1 MSAEIQD
8 RPAPRWR
15 RRKEARPGEI
25 LAAALE
31 IFGERGYEATRLSDV
46 ARKAGCTKG
55 TIFLYYENKAEL
67 FKAALREAM
76 LPLVVENERLVETHR
91 GTTRDLLAKLLRL
104 RWDHMMRNRF
114 SGLVKLMLAET
125 RNYPE
130 LAKFYN
136 DEFIDRNQAL
146 IRRVLQ
152 DGVDKGEFKP
162 MDVSHIAR
170 FVVAPMVFAV
180 LWRHAFEHAV
190 ESPVSLDAYFD
201 SSLKLILD
209 GLASGQQVPEPATT

>member
-31 IFGERGYEATRLSDV
+31 IFGDRGYEATRLSDV

-76 LPLVVENERLVETHR
+76 MPLVTENERLVETHR
-91 GTTRDLLAKLLRL
+91 GSTRDLLAGLLRL

-114 SGLVKLMLAET
+114 SGLIKLMLAET

-136 DEFIDRNQAL
+136 DEFIDRNQTL
-146 IRRVLQ
+146 IRSVLQ
-152 DGVDKGEFKP
+152 QGVDRGEFKP
-162 MDVSHIAR
+162 MDLPHVAR

-190 ESPVSLDAYFD
+190 DAPFSLEEYFD
-201 SSLKLILD
+201 NSLQLILD
-209 GLASGQQVPEPATT
+209 GLSTGRVPEPAAT

>member
-1 MSAEIQD
+1 MTTDIQE

-67 FKAALREAM
+67 FKAALRDAM
-76 LPLVVENERLVETHR
+76 LPLVAENERLVETHQ
-91 GTTRDLLAKLLRL
+91 GPTRDLLASLLRL
-104 RWDHMMRNRF
+104 RWDHMMKNKF

-125 RNYPE
+125 RDYPE

-136 DEFIDRNQAL
+136 DEFIERNQNL
-146 IRRVLQ
+146 IQRVLQ
-152 DGVDKGEFKP
+152 TGVDRGEFKP
-162 MDVSHIAR
+162 MIVAHVAR

-190 ESPVSLDAYFD
+190 ESPVSLEAYFD
-201 SSLKLILD
+201 SSLQLILD
-209 GLASGQQVPEPATT
+209 GLSTGQVPEPAEA

>member
-1 MSAEIQD
+1 MSVDIQD

-76 LPLVVENERLVETHR
+76 LPLVAENERLVETHR
-91 GTTRDLLAKLLRL
+91 GTTHDLLAQLLRM

-136 DEFIDRNQAL
+136 DEFIERNQAL
-146 IRRVLQ
+146 ISRVLQ
-152 DGVDKGEFKP
+152 QGVDRGEFKP
-162 MDVSHIAR
+162 MELTHVAR

-190 ESPVSLDAYFD
+190 ASPVSLDAYFD

-209 GLASGQQVPEPATT
+209 GLSTGQVPQPAGV